1 MSDELSAGAEA
12 SERHIQ
18 DMIALD
24 RAYFA
29 SFRPMVTKNIS
40 DITVADIEA
49 ANKPFNDAVRAIF
62 DREVGRYEPDDGETR
77 SDDGGDAGGTEPGLE
92 G

>member
-1 MSDELSAGAEA
+1 MSDELQAGAEA
-12 SERHIQ
+12 NERHIQ

-24 RAYFA
+24 RAYLA
-29 SFRPMVTKNIS
+29 SFGPMVTKDFA

-49 ANKPFNDAVRAIF
+49 ANKPFNDAVKAIF
-62 DREVGRYEPDDGETR
+62 DREVGNYGPTDNRP
-77 SDDGGDAGGTEPGLE
+77 DDGGDSGGAGSGLE